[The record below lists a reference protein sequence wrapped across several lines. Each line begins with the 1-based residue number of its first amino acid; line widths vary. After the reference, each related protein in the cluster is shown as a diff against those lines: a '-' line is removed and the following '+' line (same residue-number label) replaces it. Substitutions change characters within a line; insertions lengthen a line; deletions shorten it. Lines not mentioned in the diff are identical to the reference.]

1 MMIAALETFRAVV
14 CHRCAKP
21 IRVSNKLEHRA
32 VHRSETGKDVESQ
45 VFVLRCR
52 ACERESV
59 YSVDQIVD
67 FPKAS

>member
-1 MMIAALETFRAVV
+1 MIAALETFRAVI

-21 IRVSNKLEHRA
+21 IRVSQELENRAAHRA
-32 VHRSETGKDVESQ
+32 SEGKDVESQ

-59 YSVDQIVD
+59 YSVNQIVD
-67 FPKAS
+67 FPKP

>member
-1 MMIAALETFRAVV
+1 MIATVETFRAVV

-21 IRVSNKLEHRA
+21 IRVPNKLEHRA
-32 VHRSETGKDVESQ
+32 IIRSETGKDVESQ

-59 YSVDQIVD
+59 YAVTEIGD
-67 FPKAS
+67 FPKP

>member
-1 MMIAALETFRAVV
+1 MIAVRETFRAVV

-21 IRVSNKLEHRA
+21 IRVSHKLENRPVYRA
-32 VHRSETGKDVESQ
+32 LEGKDIESQ

-59 YSVDQIVD
+59 YSVNQIVD
-67 FPKAS
+67 FPKS